1 MKTFHC
7 SHCQALVF
15 FENVGCL
22 VCGRGLAYLPDQRR
36 IEAFEPEAAEVV
48 PGYRLCNNYIAE
60 QVCNWAVPVADGN
73 PLCESCRLTRV
84 IPDLAQTGNR
94 EAWYRLEKAKRRLL
108 YTLQGLRLPIVP
120 KVDRGDTGLAF
131 EFLHDSLV
139 GGDAARVLTG
149 HDNGLITVNA
159 AEADD
164 VQREQQRILQQEPY
178 RTLIGHFRHE
188 IGHYYWDRLIADG
201 TRLEEFRKLFGD
213 ERTDYGSALQKH
225 YSNGPSAQW
234 HNDHVSA
241 YASSHPWEDWA
252 ETWAHFLH
260 MVDAL
265 ETAGAA
271 GLSIRPRRPDEP
283 HLNAPMDPL
292 KLEHPD
298 FGRMVEAWMPLAYVM
313 NNLSRSLGQPDSYPF
328 VLSPTV
334 IGKLGFVH
342 STVFGEQH

>member
-22 VCGRGLAYLPDQRR
+22 VCGQGLAYLPDQSRMQ
-36 IEAFEPEAAEVV
+36 AFDPAATEVV
-48 PGYRLCNNYIAE
+48 PGYRLCSNYIAE

-94 EAWYRLEKAKRRLL
+94 EVWYRLERAKRRLL
-108 YTLQGLRLPIVP
+108 YTVQGLRLPVTP
-120 KVDRGDTGLAF
+120 KVDRGDAGLAF
-131 EFLHDSLV
+131 EFLHDFVV
-139 GGDAARVLTG
+139 GGDAGRVMTG

-164 VQREQQRILQQEPY
+164 VRREQQRQLQHEPY

-188 IGHYYWDRLIADG
+188 IGHYYWDRLIAG
-201 TRLEEFRKLFGD
+201 RAGLEEFRKLFGD
-213 ERTDYGSALQKH
+213 ERAEYSSAVQKH
-225 YSNGPSAQW
+225 YQNGPPADWQ
-234 HNDHVSA
+234 NAHVSA
-241 YASSHPWEDWA
+241 YASCHPWEDWA
-252 ETWAHFLH
+252 ETWAHYLH

-271 GLSIRPRRPDEP
+271 GLTIRPRRPDEP
-283 HLNAPMDPL
+283 QLNRPMNPL
-292 KLEHPD
+292 KQEHPD
-298 FGRMVEAWMPLAYVM
+298 FARMMEAWMPLAYVM

-328 VLSPTV
+328 VLSPAV

-342 STVFGEQH
+342 ATVFALHQ